1 MKAITV
7 CQAGGP
13 EQLTWAEATA
23 PRPAPGEVVVQV
35 AATAVNHADL
45 RQRRGLYPVP
55 PGASPILGLECAG
68 TVAEVGPDVQGIAVG
83 DRVCAL
89 LDGGGYAERVA
100 VPQGQLLPI
109 PDGLDFAEA
118 ASLPEAACTVWLN
131 LVMLGGLTA
140 GQTVLVHGGTSG
152 IGTLALQVIRELGA
166 RAVATAGSARKTEWC
181 RDAGAIAVDYHH
193 EDFVA
198 AVRDATEGRGADL
211 VLDCVGA
218 PYLTRNLDALAD
230 GGRLLVIGLLGGRST
245 EIDLN
250 TLLRHRLTLTASTL
264 RARSAAEKA
273 RIVGQVREHLWPLID
288 AGRVRPVIDRILP
301 LPEAAEAHRTLEG
314 GGHIG
319 KIVLTTPQ
327 PDLLSLHRARK
338 DSRLP

>member
-1 MKAITV
+1 MKAIMV
-7 CQAGGP
+7 RQAGGP
-13 EQLTWAEATA
+13 DQLSWVEAA
-23 PRPAPGEVVVQV
+23 NPRPGPGEVVVQV

-55 PGASPILGLECAG
+55 PGASAILGLECAG
-68 TVAEVGPDVQGIAVG
+68 TVAEVGPGVDGVAVG

-109 PDGLDFAEA
+109 PDELDFPEA

-131 LVMLGGLTA
+131 LVMLGELTA

-152 IGTLALQVIRELGA
+152 VGTLALQIIRELGA
-166 RAVATAGSARKTEWC
+166 QAVATAGSARKTDWC
-181 RDAGAIAVDYHH
+181 RDAGAIAVDYHR
-193 EDFVA
+193 EDFVT

-218 PYLTRNLDALAD
+218 PYLARNLDALAD
-230 GGRLLVIGLLGGRST
+230 GGRLLIIGLLGGRTT

-250 TLLRHRLTLTASTL
+250 TLLRRRLTLTAGTL
-264 RARSAAEKA
+264 RARSAPEKA
-273 RIVGQVREHLWPLID
+273 RVVGQVREHLWPLLGT
-288 AGRVRPVIDRILP
+288 GRVRPVVDRVLP
-301 LPEAAEAHRTLEG
+301 VLEAAEAHRAMEA

-319 KIVLTTPQ
+319 KIVLTIP
-327 PDLLSLHRARK
+327 AV
-338 DSRLP
+338 